1 LRKGWQL
8 VQVVGF
14 FLALGL
20 LWVLISSTSVQAI
33 IYNAVIPEKSTFSVV
48 AIDSLTGDVGIAGA
62 SCVFISAAGMTA
74 LVPGQGASVL
84 YNSYSMV

>member
-48 AIDSLTGDVGIAGA
+48 AIDSLTGDVGITGA